1 MGTITS
7 TVRVGQ
13 KPPKE
18 VIKRVKKA
26 VREARKA
33 PPVYDPD
40 CPPSTPEALA
50 EFAAMA
56 RERRKSRRN
65 PAPVVALR
73 LMPEVLAKYKALGK
87 GYTGIMA
94 DVLNYVADNPEILS
108 KIH

>member
-1 MGTITS
+1 LEIKVKTRRGGLLSMMRGVWQTRRKGGVIMGTIRS

-13 KPPKE
+13 KIPKE
-18 VIKRVKKA
+18 ILKLAKEQ

-56 RERRKSRRN
+56 RELRKNRRN

-73 LMPEVLAKYKALGK
+73 LMP
-87 GYTGIMA
+87 
-94 DVLNYVADNPEILS
+94 DVL
-108 KIH
+108 